1 MPKVKLT
8 FACGLYDRVLPLY
21 TGAVAVEGVDL
32 NFVNIHS
39 PREIFDRMSA
49 SQEFDASEY
58 SSSEFISRYS
68 AKQCPFVPIPVF
80 PSRSFRHGFI
90 AVNRKLVKTAKDLEG
105 GRIGLP
111 MYTMTASVFIKG
123 LLAHECGVDLSN
135 VTWVE
140 GQINGGDR
148 HGNPLT
154 MPLVKPVAIERNQSG
169 KSLSDLLEEGKL
181 HAVVGTSLP
190 RALGRNPDIVRL
202 YPDTHAAEKEYFL
215 RTRIFPIMHLVA
227 IRRDIYEKHPFVA
240 TSLYR
245 ALVAAK
251 QHAMHKMRI
260 QVSLRYMLPWLA
272 DHVAE
277 IDQVFGGDAFPYGI
291 EPNRPTLNALVQYLH
306 EQALIA
312 APVKVD
318 ELFVPIDGG
327 G

>member
-1 MPKVKLT
+1 
-8 FACGLYDRVLPLY
+8 
-21 TGAVAVEGVDL
+21 
-32 NFVNIHS
+32 
-39 PREIFDRMSA
+39 
-49 SQEFDASEY
+49 
-58 SSSEFISRYS
+58 
-68 AKQCPFVPIPVF
+68 
-80 PSRSFRHGFI
+80 
-90 AVNRKLVKTAKDLEG
+90 
-105 GRIGLP
+105 
-111 MYTMTASVFIKG
+111 
-123 LLAHECGVDLSN
+123 
-135 VTWVE
+135 
-140 GQINGGDR
+140 
-148 HGNPLT
+148 
-154 MPLVKPVAIERNQSG
+154 
-169 KSLSDLLEEGKL
+169 
-181 HAVVGTSLP
+181 
-190 RALGRNPDIVRL
+190 
-202 YPDTHAAEKEYFL
+202 
-215 RTRIFPIMHLVA
+215 MHLVA

>member
-1 MPKVKLT
+1 M
-8 FACGLYDRVLPLY
+8 
-21 TGAVAVEGVDL
+21 
-32 NFVNIHS
+32 
-39 PREIFDRMSA
+39 
-49 SQEFDASEY
+49 
-58 SSSEFISRYS
+58 
-68 AKQCPFVPIPVF
+68 
-80 PSRSFRHGFI
+80 
-90 AVNRKLVKTAKDLEG
+90 KTAKDLEG

-111 MYTMTASVFIKG
+111 MYTMTASIFIKG

-148 HGNPLT
+148 HGNPVP

-169 KSLSDLLEEGKL
+169 KSLSDLLEGGKL

-202 YPDTHAAEKEYFL
+202 YPDYHAAEKEYFL

-227 IRRDIYEKHPFVA
+227 MRRDIYEKHPFVA
-240 TSLYR
+240 TSLYW
-245 ALVAAK
+245 ALAAAK

-291 EPNRPTLNALVQYLH
+291 EANRPTLNALVQYLH

-312 APVKVD
+312 DPVKVD
-318 ELFVPIDGG
+318 ELFVPLDGG